1 MKPTPKPDPI
11 AEIKAELADYD
22 AQRTNAQQQTQAW
35 RDKALMADAAHQACA
50 ALLKKLD
57 KQPIPSVESV
67 DQQETAPP
75 Q

>member
-11 AEIKAELADYD
+11 KTVKDEIADYERQF
-22 AQRTNAQQQTQAW
+22 AEAQQQAGVWNQ
-35 RDKALMADAAHQACA
+35 KVLLSNGALQACQ
-50 ALLKKLD
+50 ALLAKL
-57 KQPIPSVESV
+57 VSV